1 MICVYAPDC
10 TDFSNNGIGPVFPE
24 SAVVTETLNGE
35 YELTLVHPIDE
46 NGKWQRLAE
55 GYILRAPVPAGMTP
69 QVDFVEQP
77 VTGTEIYKVSTN
89 RDERHLQHLGSVN
102 RKAAACQLLAGPPLF
117 VLELINCYFVNSM
130 EAMSHSP
137 SIAVTRTV
145 HASAGERVMEEYSS
159 ASSPGTTLT
168 LAC

>member
-24 SAVVTETLNGE
+24 SAVVAETLKGE

-69 QVDFVEQP
+69 QVDLVEQP
-77 VTGTEIYKVSTN
+77 VTGTEIYRVSTN
-89 RDERHLQHLGSVN
+89 RDPLRLRSGTGRHPRRWWRTPRAHRGCA
-102 RKAAACQLLAGPPLF
+102 RGP
-117 VLELINCYFVNSM
+117 
-130 EAMSHSP
+130 
-137 SIAVTRTV
+137 R
-145 HASAGERVMEEYSS
+145 
-159 ASSPGTTLT
+159 
-168 LAC
+168 